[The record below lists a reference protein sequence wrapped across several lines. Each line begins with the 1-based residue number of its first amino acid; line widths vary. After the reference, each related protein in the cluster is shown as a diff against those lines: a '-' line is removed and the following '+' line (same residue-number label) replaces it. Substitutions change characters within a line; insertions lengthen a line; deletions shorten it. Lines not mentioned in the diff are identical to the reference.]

1 MLEVTKAVIKT
12 RTEPIYY
19 ITIMHHLIIYE
30 SIFTHDLLGACS
42 TSKYTPAK
50 VCVLGVGG
58 AVRVGELGL
67 GTAS

>member
-19 ITIMHHLIIYE
+19 ITIMHHLIYE
-30 SIFTHDLLGACS
+30 SIFMHDLLGACS

>member
-1 MLEVTKAVIKT
+1 
-12 RTEPIYY
+12 
-19 ITIMHHLIIYE
+19 MHHLIIYE
-30 SIFTHDLLGACS
+30 SIFTHDLLGAYS